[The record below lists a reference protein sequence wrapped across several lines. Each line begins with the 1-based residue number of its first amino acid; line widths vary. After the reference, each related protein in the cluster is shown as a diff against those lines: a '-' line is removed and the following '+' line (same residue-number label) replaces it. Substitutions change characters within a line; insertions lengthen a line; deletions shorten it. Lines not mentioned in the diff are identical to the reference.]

1 MTKRPSIAVNFKR
14 RLDRGAK
21 VEERF
26 DENVTEVVFRGK
38 PGQKNHTVDFSKFA
52 TKRPELTSAFCLFF
66 DAEAA
71 ELAETSRNKLAAT
84 FEQFIDFLEAYEDSF
99 GVRVFKLLDLTNT
112 ITRGYGDWL
121 DGDKH
126 IGSSLKLGTNTK
138 NNRYR
143 AFIRFIKYCQ
153 RSDATKAKI
162 SQTLGFR
169 ERWAEKRKSPPSKRS
184 LSITDVASLRKACKS
199 SIEDVRR
206 LFERTAK
213 IINSSLI
220 RVPDLYRTTSLT
232 SFHDH
237 DVRLKAAAKAFE
249 INRLSGSFRKSMKGL
264 ARSLRQP
271 YGETGAIIEEIHFT
285 VQTLIPFVLMI
296 GLMTCFNEISL
307 VTLRLSNLKRGHGIL
322 GDPRLFVVGVKARAG
337 RHQRR
342 SFPIDPDDPF
352 CMDSIVATVE
362 QYSEALRQ
370 HVSSAYIDTLL
381 IAARKTGE
389 EPGGFF
395 NERNEVFGSLG
406 MALEEYLKTH
416 EIPDFHLND
425 LRTIGADVA
434 AMMSAGDIK
443 VQQILL
449 DHVSIQTTQDHYQTY
464 QAARERQENLAHLMN
479 ERERFIT
486 SGGRI
491 DPRNA
496 GASVG
501 LYRAATPGIDC
512 LDAMNSPVRG
522 QRKGALCSAYGKCFS
537 CPRAVLFPTPTNAGR
552 LLQMHVRFEEARAT
566 MNGARWKLEW
576 DEEHRALLDFWL
588 LLIPVEMIEQ
598 ARAIELP
605 PIPSIE

>member
-21 VEERF
+21 VEERL
-26 DENVTEVVFRGK
+26 DESITEVVFRGD
-38 PGQKNHTVDFSKFA
+38 PGQKNRTVDFSKFA
-52 TKRPELTSAFCLFF
+52 SKRPELTSAFCLFF
-66 DAEAA
+66 GAKAA
-71 ELAETSRNKLAAT
+71 GLAENSQNKLAAT
-84 FEQFIDFLEAYEDSF
+84 FEQFTNFLEAYEDSF
-99 GVRVFKLLDLTNT
+99 GVRVSKLSDLTTT

-138 NNRYR
+138 NIRYR

-153 RSDATKAKI
+153 RSEATKARI

-169 ERWAEKRKSPPSKRS
+169 ERWEEERKSPSSTSS
-184 LSITDVASLRKACKS
+184 LSITDVAKLRKACKS
-199 SIEDVRR
+199 SIADVRCR
-206 LFERTAK
+206 FERTSR
-213 IINSSLI
+213 IISSPLI
-220 RVPDLYRTTSLT
+220 RVPDLYKTTSLT
-232 SFHDH
+232 PFQDH
-237 DVRLKAAAKAFE
+237 EVRLKASAIAFG
-249 INRLSGSFRKSMKGL
+249 INRLSGSFRTSMKGL

-271 YGETGAIIEEIHFT
+271 YGEVGAIIEELHFT
-285 VQTLIPFVLMI
+285 AQSLIPFIVMI

-307 VTLRLSNLKRGHGIL
+307 LTLKRSNLKRGHGIL
-322 GDPRLFVVGVKARAG
+322 GDPRLFVIGAKARAG
-337 RHQRR
+337 RQQRR

-352 CMDSIVATVE
+352 CMDSIVTTVE
-362 QYSEALRQ
+362 QFSEGLRQ
-370 HVSSAYIDTLL
+370 HICGTYSDTLF

-395 NERNEVFGSLG
+395 NEKNEIMGSLR
-406 MALEEYLKTH
+406 MALEEYLRTH
-416 EIPDFHLND
+416 GIPGFRVND

-449 DHVSIQTTQDHYQTY
+449 NHVSIQTTQDHYQTY
-464 QAARERQENLAHLMN
+464 QAVRDRQENLGHLMN

-522 QRKGALCSAYGKCFS
+522 QRKGVLCSAYGKCLS

-552 LLQMHVRFEEARAT
+552 LLQLHVRFEEARAT

-576 DEEHRALLDFWL
+576 DAEHRALLDFWL
-588 LLIPVEMIEQ
+588 PLIPLEIIEE